1 MPDDAA
7 DIIAFSLHRWHQEAW
22 KNRHQ
27 IISRLTRWHR
37 ILYVEE
43 PFDLRDV
50 LGDRGGRGRGGRGG
64 VEALGE
70 RLTRYRPPKYLP
82 RNYRFPGLERACRR
96 LRIAHLR
103 AVCRSLKIRRPVLL
117 VWDPEFRYVLGRL
130 DESLRAYFVDD
141 QYSLFSGG
149 DGTALAAEERALL
162 RGVDLVFCTSEALC
176 EDKGRVNP
184 NVHLVANGVDYAAFA
199 AAATGREPV
208 PSALRAIR
216 RPILGFVGNLDD
228 KVDYGLLTGVVRD
241 NPGWSVVLI
250 GPDNIFTSGYRAEFE
265 TLRACANVT
274 WLGSLTPR
282 GDPRPHPGHGRVR
295 HPQPDR
301 RVHPLRLS
309 DQAPRVPGRGQARHL
324 HAHTEHRAVR
334 AHGSPG
340 GVESP
345 SGPAACGRR
354 PPRRATAGWSVARPR
369 LASTPGSSGPSACT
383 RCWRPCRRIPAP
395 IPPSLARG
403 LRRYS

>member
-1 MPDDAA
+1 VPDDAA
-7 DIIAFSLHRWHQEAW
+7 DIISFSLHRWHQEAW

-70 RLTRYRPPKYLP
+70 GLTRYRPPKYLP
-82 RNYRFPGLERACRR
+82 RNYRFPRLERACRR

-117 VWDPEFRYVLGRL
+117 VWDPEFRYVLGHL

-184 NVHLVANGVDYAAFA
+184 NVHLVANGVDYTAFA

-228 KVDYGLLTGVVRD
+228 KVDYGLLTGVARD

-274 WLGSLTPR
+274 WLGSRPLAEIPAHIQGMDVCAIPNRINEFTRFVYPIKLHEYLAVGKPVISTPIPSVEPFAPTVHLAASVAEWTR
-282 GDPRPHPGHGRVR
+282 CLREAVAETGDGWVERRQATARLHTWEQRAE
-295 HPQPDR
+295 
-301 RVHPLRLS
+301 RVHALLAAVPKN
-309 DQAPRVPGRGQARHL
+309 PGRD
-324 HAHTEHRAVR
+324 
-334 AHGSPG
+334 
-340 GVESP
+340 
-345 SGPAACGRR
+345 
-354 PPRRATAGWSVARPR
+354 
-369 LASTPGSSGPSACT
+369 SS
-383 RCWRPCRRIPAP
+383 
-395 IPPSLARG
+395 
-403 LRRYS
+403 